1 MVKYSFSHKE
11 LVCLAH
17 MLKSLQG
24 LDISATSDCLNCKTP
39 CYKWQ
44 DDGTIVYP
52 RAKEILSFLEKE
64 TKVKI
69 GAKL

>member
-1 MVKYSFSHKE
+1 MARYSFSHKE
-11 LVCLAH
+11 LMCLAH
-17 MLKSLQG
+17 MLKSLQEFNNP
-24 LDISATSDCLNCKTP
+24 ATCDCLNCITP

-44 DDGTIVYP
+44 DDGSIVYP

-64 TKVKI
+64 TKVEI